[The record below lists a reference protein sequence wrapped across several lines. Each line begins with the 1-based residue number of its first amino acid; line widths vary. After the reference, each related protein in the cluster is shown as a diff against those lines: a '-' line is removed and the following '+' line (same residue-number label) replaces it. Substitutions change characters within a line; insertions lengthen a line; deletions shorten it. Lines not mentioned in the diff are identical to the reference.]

1 MLCVIQ
7 PGDALLDAGE
17 HVALFW
23 GWAAPGQPY
32 VIEECGSFADCCGS
46 QATCPVSIYFRVSCL
61 LMWVCVDVCVHFN
74 VYVCVYVCV
83 CMRVYVYD
91 ACVLCLSTF
100 FLYLSESSCLLRLR
114 RAHAARAMTA
124 TTIAPAVPFRSAP
137 GPAWRAS
144 NPAAATAGD
153 YTLIFA
159 KKNLKKYKN
168 EK

>member
-1 MLCVIQ
+1 MC
-7 PGDALLDAGE
+7 
-17 HVALFW
+17 
-23 GWAAPGQPY
+23 
-32 VIEECGSFADCCGS
+32 
-46 QATCPVSIYFRVSCL
+46 
-61 LMWVCVDVCVHFN
+61 VCVDVCVHFN

-137 GPAWRAS
+137 GPVWRAS
-144 NPAAATAGD
+144 NPAAATAGEHRPPESF
-153 YTLIFA
+153 YVITL
-159 KKNLKKYKN
+159 NLCHYKN
-168 EK
+168 KMSNYRKSIIKA